1 MRESVIEAHFAK
13 RMRDIGGEAYKFTSP
28 QRRSVPDRLVLLPG
42 GRVFF
47 AELKATGAKPTE
59 AQTREHERLRA
70 LGFAVL
76 VIDNK
81 DTTDELARRLAGMGV
96 V

>member
-1 MRESVIEAHFAK
+1 MRESVIEAHFVK
-13 RMRDIGGEAYKFTSP
+13 RMKDIGGAAYKFTSP

-47 AELKATGAKPTE
+47 AEMKATDEKPTE
-59 AQTREHERLRA
+59 AQAREHECLRA
-70 LGFAVL
+70 LGFSVL

-81 DTTDELARRLAGMGV
+81 DQTEELVRRLVGMGV